1 LLSLGLWPGKKYIIP
16 LKTFPSRS
24 KMLDY
29 LEEAYWGE
37 ELRKRKQPTG
47 QLVPS
52 FKVLLSLFLYFS
64 SNLKFVQ
71 VIKTGGT
78 PIFIIPTFPRIRKSI
93 ENSPSLNLHITEHFL
108 IRKNDSSCIFSN

>member
-52 FKVLLSLFLYFS
+52 FKVTLSLFFMFLLKSKICAGNKNWGYTNFYYSYFS
-64 SNLKFVQ
+64 A
-71 VIKTGGT
+71 
-78 PIFIIPTFPRIRKSI
+78 
-93 ENSPSLNLHITEHFL
+93 
-108 IRKNDSSCIFSN
+108 DS